1 VRCDGPRA
9 RGAAVSHTHRSS
21 LRTGVAR
28 ALRYAPR
35 SARADLGRVTAR
47 RVRRATQKALSRVA
61 AGVDVEG
68 VAWPTRREHGDPWSY
83 S

>member
-1 VRCDGPRA
+1 M
-9 RGAAVSHTHRSS
+9 SHALRSP

-35 SARADLGRVTAR
+35 SARAEFGRVTAR

-61 AGVDVEG
+61 AGMDVEG
-68 VAWPTRREHGDPWSY
+68 VAWPTRREHGDPWNHD
-83 S
+83 

>member
-1 VRCDGPRA
+1 M
-9 RGAAVSHTHRSS
+9 SHTRRSP

-28 ALRYAPR
+28 TLRYAPR
-35 SARADLGRVTAR
+35 SSRAELGRVTAR

-68 VAWPTRREHGDPWSY
+68 VAWPTRRGCADPWSY

>member
-1 VRCDGPRA
+1 M
-9 RGAAVSHTHRSS
+9 SHMYCSF
-21 LRTGVAR
+21 LRTGIAR
-28 ALRYAPR
+28 TLRYASR
-35 SARADLGRVTAR
+35 SARAEFGRVTAR

-68 VAWPTRREHGDPWSY
+68 VAWPTRRDCADVWSW

>member
-1 VRCDGPRA
+1 M
-9 RGAAVSHTHRSS
+9 SHTHRSP
-21 LRTGVAR
+21 LRTGIAR

-35 SARADLGRVTAR
+35 SARAELGRVTAR
-47 RVRRATQKALSRVA
+47 RVRRATLRVLSRVA

-68 VAWPTRREHGDPWSY
+68 VAWPTRRGCADPWSY

>member
-1 VRCDGPRA
+1 MSR
-9 RGAAVSHTHRSS
+9 THRSPI
-21 LRTGVAR
+21 LTGVAR

-35 SARADLGRVTAR
+35 SARAELGRVTAR

-68 VAWPTRREHGDPWSY
+68 IAWPTRRGCADPWSW

>member
-1 VRCDGPRA
+1 M
-9 RGAAVSHTHRSS
+9 SHTHRSP
-21 LRTGVAR
+21 LRTGIAR
-28 ALRYAPR
+28 ALRYAPH
-35 SARADLGRVTAR
+35 SARAEFGRVTAR

-68 VAWPTRREHGDPWSY
+68 VAWPTRRGCADVWSW

>member
-1 VRCDGPRA
+1 M
-9 RGAAVSHTHRSS
+9 SHTHRSP

-28 ALRYAPR
+28 ALRYAHR
-35 SARADLGRVTAR
+35 SARAELGRVTAR

-61 AGVDVEG
+61 AGMDVEG
-68 VAWPTRREHGDPWSY
+68 VAWPIARESADPWSW

>member
-1 VRCDGPRA
+1 M
-9 RGAAVSHTHRSS
+9 SHTRRSH

-35 SARADLGRVTAR
+35 SARAELGRVTAR
-47 RVRRATQKALSRVA
+47 RVRRATQKAISRVA

-68 VAWPTRREHGDPWSY
+68 VAWPIARESADVWSFD
-83 S
+83 

>member
-1 VRCDGPRA
+1 M
-9 RGAAVSHTHRSS
+9 SHTHRSP
-21 LRTGVAR
+21 LRTGIAR

-35 SARADLGRVTAR
+35 SARAEFGRVTAR

-68 VAWPTRREHGDPWSY
+68 IAWPTRRGCADPWSW

>member
-1 VRCDGPRA
+1 M
-9 RGAAVSHTHRSS
+9 SHTHRSP
-21 LRTGVAR
+21 LLTGIAR

-35 SARADLGRVTAR
+35 SARAELGRVTAR

-68 VAWPTRREHGDPWSY
+68 IAWPTRRGCADPWSW

>member
-1 VRCDGPRA
+1 M
-9 RGAAVSHTHRSS
+9 SHTRRSH

-35 SARADLGRVTAR
+35 SARAELGRVTAR

-68 VAWPTRREHGDPWSY
+68 VAWPIAREAADVWSFD
-83 S
+83 